1 MTMWHMSMTQ
11 DEKTR
16 KITRTFNWL
25 TNTDNHGVMMKLYA
39 KDQGFKILLDGLL
52 KEVVLKR
59 DNKLWVMEWFDS
71 IQDVFGGC
79 VGRPSRLEMG
89 LHAFR
94 ARHGTKLTKKEND
107 LIFVLDVILE
117 VNGILLESAPSQSY
131 SSDVQEAT
139 SSLFAGDN
147 EGQGLV

>member
-1 MTMWHMSMTQ
+1 MLMTQ
-11 DEKTR
+11 EEKAR

-89 LHAFR
+89 LNAFR
-94 ARHGTKLTKKEND
+94 ARHGTDLTKKEKD

-139 SSLFAGDN
+139 SSSFAGDN